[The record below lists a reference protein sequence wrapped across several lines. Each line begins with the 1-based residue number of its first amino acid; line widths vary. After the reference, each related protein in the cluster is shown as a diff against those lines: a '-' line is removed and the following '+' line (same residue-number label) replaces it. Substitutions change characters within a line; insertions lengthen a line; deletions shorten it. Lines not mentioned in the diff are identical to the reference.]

1 MFGTFCRF
9 VYMTMNL
16 NKLKHF
22 LFLPLFIISFVAC
35 EDDVTYSD
43 MKEKEVDAVNRFVKE
58 NGIKIISYEQFVA
71 NDSTTDV
78 SKNEFVEIDDV
89 YLQIVNNPKDAVDAR
104 RIEDGD
110 IRNLLVRYYEY
121 NIQDGDTI
129 SGNLFAA
136 EADEMRVENNSGTYS
151 ATFTNGVMASVYG
164 NNVPTGWLVPL
175 NFLVFTRSQKNLAK
189 VNIIVPHSKG
199 TVTAATYVY
208 PCLYQITFQPEN
220 NFDFE

>member
-1 MFGTFCRF
+1 
-9 VYMTMNL
+9 MTMNL

-89 YLQIVNNPKDAVDAR
+89 YLQIVNNPKDAADAR